1 MSLLVLV
8 PLPTSLTSP
17 SPTGCVEQTT
27 GVRHGS
33 PVQISP
39 QENLLPEYSWLIA
52 STSHLFWIY
61 HTVQP
66 QALLLQHVYSL
77 QSCLTLCNPKD
88 CSPPCSS
95 ARGILQAWILEWA
108 AIPFS
113 RGSSRPRDQTQ
124 VSCIA
129 GRFFIVWATRDT
141 VRILGPD
148 YSWLEWILLMVAII
162 QVQGLLLLK
171 ANPAAAIDCLDCFC
185 LIQSSYDL
193 WCFIELSTFSH
204 IIY

>member
-1 MSLLVLV
+1 MCLLVLV
-8 PLPTSLTSP
+8 LLPTSLISP
-17 SPTGCVEQTT
+17 PSTGCVEQTT
-27 GVRHGS
+27 GVRHDS

-39 QENLLPEYSWLIA
+39 QENLLHNVQLTDSFNFTP
-52 STSHLFWIY
+52 FWIY
-61 HTVQP
+61 HTVQT

-77 QSCLTLCNPKD
+77 QSCLTLCKPKD

-185 LIQSSYDL
+185 HIQSSHDL
-193 WCFIELSTFSH
+193 WCFMELSTFSH